1 MVDETTGAV
10 AAATAQDAA
19 ASAPVTDAQT
29 PHYTEEGILQ
39 KFFADNEEEAAESE
53 EEIDDLIEAQEAA
66 EEEEVRKPPFR
77 DVATEDEMVD
87 ATRKV
92 FDSQGNFRAIFYQ
105 LLDAARTEHAGAALS
120 DFVANLPEMKLVTYP
135 TTYFI
140 ESLYDAG
147 ALDRALPADYVPR
160 TAAPVDADAFFKE
173 GTGAEGDPD
182 LATAAD
188 AAPVATDA
196 FFKEGT
202 GAEGDPDLATAA
214 DAAPVATDAAPADD
228 AAAAADAADA
238 EALPPAL
245 TDYDYTVSPA
255 GERILSEF
263 SPLRRIAE
271 LFDVEPDLV
280 GGFKAVLE
288 FCQDAGRSR
297 EEIEEVLKE
306 KGFHIGLDLDS
317 SFYLDRLEQ
326 QGGLVWKN
334 KGWHTTAAGVE
345 ILQQSERE

>member
-10 AAATAQDAA
+10 AAATARDAA
-19 ASAPVTDAQT
+19 ASAPVTDAHT
-29 PHYTEEGILQ
+29 PHYTEEEILQ

-66 EEEEVRKPPFR
+66 EEEEARKPPFR

-160 TAAPVDADAFFKE
+160 TAAPVDAEAFFKE
-173 GTGAEGDPD
+173 DTGAEGDSE
-182 LATAAD
+182 LAPAAD
-188 AAPVATDA
+188 AQPVPVASD
-196 FFKEGT
+196 
-202 GAEGDPDLATAA
+202 A
-214 DAAPVATDAAPADD
+214 DADT
-228 AAAAADAADA
+228 
-238 EALPPAL
+238 LPPAL

>member
-29 PHYTEEGILQ
+29 PHYTEEEILQ

-196 FFKEGT
+196 
-202 GAEGDPDLATAA
+202 
-214 DAAPVATDAAPADD
+214 APADD

>member
-1 MVDETTGAV
+1 MVDEPTGAV
-10 AAATAQDAA
+10 AAATVQDAA
-19 ASAPVTDAQT
+19 ASAPATDAQT
-29 PHYTEEGILQ
+29 PHYTEEEILQ

-66 EEEEVRKPPFR
+66 EEEEARKPPFR

-120 DFVANLPEMKLVTYP
+120 DFVASLPEMKLVTYP

-147 ALDRALPADYVPR
+147 ALDRALPADFVPR

-182 LATAAD
+182 LAPAAD
-188 AAPVATDA
+188 GRAAA
-196 FFKEGT
+196 
-202 GAEGDPDLATAA
+202 
-214 DAAPVATDAAPADD
+214 AAPAD
-228 AAAAADAADA
+228 AADGAADADPVDDAA

-263 SPLRRIAE
+263 SPLRRIAR

-297 EEIEEVLKE
+297 EEIQGVLKE

>member
-10 AAATAQDAA
+10 AAATAQDVA

-29 PHYTEEGILQ
+29 PHYTEEEILQ

-66 EEEEVRKPPFR
+66 EEEEARKPPFR

-105 LLDAARTEHAGAALS
+105 LLDAARTEHAGAALAE
-120 DFVANLPEMKLVTYP
+120 FVASLPEMKLVTYP

-147 ALDRALPADYVPR
+147 ALDRALPDDYVPR

-182 LATAAD
+182 LAPAAD
-188 AAPVATDA
+188 AAPVDA
-196 FFKEGT
+196 VT
-202 GAEGDPDLATAA
+202 
-214 DAAPVATDAAPADD
+214 PAS
-228 AAAAADAADA
+228 ADA

-255 GERILSEF
+255 GARILDEF
-263 SPLRRIAE
+263 APTRRIAE

-297 EEIEEVLKE
+297 EEIEEVLKK

-317 SFYLDRLEQ
+317 SFYFDRLEQ

-334 KGWHTTAAGVE
+334 KGWNTTAAGIE

>member
-10 AAATAQDAA
+10 AAATARDAA
-19 ASAPVTDAQT
+19 ASAPVTDAHT
-29 PHYTEEGILQ
+29 PHYTEEEILQ

-66 EEEEVRKPPFR
+66 EEEEARKPPFR

-160 TAAPVDADAFFKE
+160 TAAPVDAEAFFKE

-182 LATAAD
+182 LAPAA
-188 AAPVATDA
+188 
-196 FFKEGT
+196 
-202 GAEGDPDLATAA
+202 GAQP
-214 DAAPVATDAAPADD
+214 
-228 AAAAADAADA
+228 AAADAAEADA
-238 EALPPAL
+238 EADTLPPAL

-255 GERILSEF
+255 GERILSDF